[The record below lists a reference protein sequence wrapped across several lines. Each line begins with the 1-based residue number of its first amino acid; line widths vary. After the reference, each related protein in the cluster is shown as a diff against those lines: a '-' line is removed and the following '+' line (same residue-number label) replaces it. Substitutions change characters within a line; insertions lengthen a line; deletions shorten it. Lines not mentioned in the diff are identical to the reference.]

1 MANFATEQTE
11 QTELIKSLREPAIY
25 PHPVTAVEVL
35 ETHISYVLL
44 AGDFAYKFKKPLD
57 LGFLDYSTLAARKFF
72 CAEELRL
79 NRRLA
84 PHLYLDVVSIYGS
97 STAPRFIAMPF
108 LIAAITLEMAIST
121 RSLVSEF
128 TYLPNPEVQNP
139 ACNYKSERGA
149 NH

>member
-1 MANFATEQTE
+1 MANSATEQIE
-11 QTELIKSLREPAIY
+11 QNELIQSLREPAIY
-25 PHPVTAVEVL
+25 QHPVTAVVEVL
-35 ETHISYVLL
+35 ETHISHVLL

-97 STAPRFIAMPF
+97 STAPRPR
-108 LIAAITLEMAIST
+108 L
-121 RSLVSEF
+121 
-128 TYLPNPEVQNP
+128 
-139 ACNYKSERGA
+139 
-149 NH
+149 